1 MPIYLLDAPAT
12 TNNTMSSYLPLG
24 MIAVF
29 VVLFWLLI
37 MRPQKKQE
45 KEAAQMRDSIKAGD
59 EVITIGGII
68 GRVVIVRDDKIMI
81 ETGNDKT
88 KLTILKSSVKSVEP
102 ETTEEQK

>member
-1 MPIYLLDAPAT
+1 MPIYLLDAPAA
-12 TNNTMSSYLPLG
+12 TNNNMSSYLTLG

>member
-1 MPIYLLDAPAT
+1 MPIYLLDAPAA
-12 TNNTMSSYLPLG
+12 TNNNMSSYLTLG

-29 VVLFWLLI
+29 AVLFWLLI

-68 GRVVIVRDDKIMI
+68 GSVVIVRDDKIMI

-102 ETTEEQK
+102 EVTEEQK

>member
-1 MPIYLLDAPAT
+1 MPIYLLDAPAA
-12 TNNTMSSYLPLG
+12 TNNNMSSYLTLG

-29 VVLFWLLI
+29 AVLFWLLI

-81 ETGNDKT
+81 ETGNEKT

-102 ETTEEQK
+102 EVTEEQK

>member
-1 MPIYLLDAPAT
+1 MPIYLLDAPAA
-12 TNNTMSSYLPLG
+12 TNNNMSSYLTLG
-24 MIAVF
+24 LIAVF
-29 VVLFWLLI
+29 AVLFWLLI

-81 ETGNDKT
+81 ETGNEKT

-102 ETTEEQK
+102 EVTEEQK